1 MALLGSMATIGGFT
15 LLSRILGFVRDI
27 LIASALGASLVA
39 DAFFVAFKL
48 PNMFRRL
55 FAEGAF
61 NAAFVP
67 QLSGLLEQRG
77 QAGAKEFAQRALS
90 VLLFI
95 LLIFTALVQLFMPF
109 LMQGLAPGFVSR
121 PDQFDLAVLLT
132 RITFPYLLFISLV
145 SLMGG
150 LLNSLGRFWAAAAT
164 PNLLN
169 LSLIGCVLW
178 LAPLTPTP
186 AHALAWGVALA
197 GLVQFFWLFFH
208 CGRAGYWLC
217 LPRPRLTAD
226 MRLMIRRIV
235 PGAIG
240 AGIYQI
246 NLVVDMII
254 ASFLPA
260 GSISYLFFADRV
272 TQLPLGIIGVG
283 VGTALLPLMSR
294 QLGAGNEGGA
304 RDSQNRALE
313 FALFLSLPAAAALM
327 VIAHPVIAILFERG
341 AFTSVQTAAT
351 APALAIYAM
360 GLPAYI
366 LVKGLTPGFFARGD
380 TLTPMKLA
388 ALAAAVNLV
397 MAISLAMIFKHLGIA
412 MATALSSWLNVI
424 LLAWALKRRGF
435 LAPDQRLLGK
445 LWRIIATSALMVA
458 LLVYL
463 MDVLDVWLAG
473 NMGARIGGLTML
485 IGAGFVAYMLLT
497 RLAGC
502 WTLGE
507 LKTLLGREAA

>member
-1 MALLGSMATIGGFT
+1 
-15 LLSRILGFVRDI
+15 
-27 LIASALGASLVA
+27 
-39 DAFFVAFKL
+39 
-48 PNMFRRL
+48 
-55 FAEGAF
+55 
-61 NAAFVP
+61 
-67 QLSGLLEQRG
+67 
-77 QAGAKEFAQRALS
+77 
-90 VLLFI
+90 
-95 LLIFTALVQLFMPF
+95 
-109 LMQGLAPGFVSR
+109 
-121 PDQFDLAVLLT
+121 
-132 RITFPYLLFISLV
+132 
-145 SLMGG
+145 
-150 LLNSLGRFWAAAAT
+150 
-164 PNLLN
+164 
-169 LSLIGCVLW
+169 
-178 LAPLTPTP
+178 
-186 AHALAWGVALA
+186 
-197 GLVQFFWLFFH
+197 
-208 CGRAGYWLC
+208 GRAGYWLC

>member
-1 MALLGSMATIGGFT
+1 
-15 LLSRILGFVRDI
+15 
-27 LIASALGASLVA
+27 
-39 DAFFVAFKL
+39 
-48 PNMFRRL
+48 
-55 FAEGAF
+55 
-61 NAAFVP
+61 
-67 QLSGLLEQRG
+67 
-77 QAGAKEFAQRALS
+77 
-90 VLLFI
+90 
-95 LLIFTALVQLFMPF
+95 
-109 LMQGLAPGFVSR
+109 
-121 PDQFDLAVLLT
+121 
-132 RITFPYLLFISLV
+132 
-145 SLMGG
+145 
-150 LLNSLGRFWAAAAT
+150 
-164 PNLLN
+164 
-169 LSLIGCVLW
+169 
-178 LAPLTPTP
+178 
-186 AHALAWGVALA
+186 
-197 GLVQFFWLFFH
+197 
-208 CGRAGYWLC
+208 
-217 LPRPRLTAD
+217 
-226 MRLMIRRIV
+226 
-235 PGAIG
+235 
-240 AGIYQI
+240 
-246 NLVVDMII
+246 
-254 ASFLPA
+254 
-260 GSISYLFFADRV
+260 
-272 TQLPLGIIGVG
+272 
-283 VGTALLPLMSR
+283 MSR